1 MFTLDRQNAKRS
13 VSGGAKLG
21 KQARLWGI
29 AHLIYD
35 IYIQLGNGA
44 VNGAVYM
51 LHSINRSASAGLELG
66 AEPG

>member
-29 AHLIYD
+29 SHMTYIYSWAME
-35 IYIQLGNGA
+35 Q
-44 VNGAVYM
+44 
-51 LHSINRSASAGLELG
+51 
-66 AEPG
+66 